1 MRVYL
6 VRHGKASK
14 DPTIPTDAERPLTD
28 RGRADVAGIA
38 QMMAAAGVDVYQ
50 IRHSGLVRARQT
62 AEIFGEHLNPPGGVI
77 PVSGLHYADP
87 VDELARAL
95 HLENDPVMLVG
106 HNPFMER
113 LAAALLM
120 ANAGQTPV
128 WLATSSTACLDY
140 VEGAW
145 SIKWV
150 LHRELLKGGGED
162 GE

>member
-28 RGRADVAGIA
+28 RGQADVVGIA
-38 QMMAAAGVDVYQ
+38 QMMAAAGVEVHQ

-62 AEIFGEHLNPPGGVI
+62 AEIFGEHLNPSGGVI

-87 VDELARAL
+87 VDTWAREL
-95 HLENDPVMLVG
+95 HLESLPVMLVG

-113 LAAALLM
+113 LAAALLKL
-120 ANAGQTPV
+120 NAGQTPV
-128 WLATSSTACLDY
+128 WFATSSTACLDY
-140 VEGAW
+140 IEGEW

-150 LHRELLKGGGED
+150 LHRELIKGGEED
-162 GE
+162 E